1 MWTGVLLVSKWASI
15 TNLQQAYQEETR
27 PRLLKIWLWSFK
39 KLYFEFQAS
48 LYKICTKNR
57 VVLDPAITHDP
68 KMALTTGFDK
78 CQLDC
83 LVPVGPIKVSL
94 ATLKNSY

>member
-27 PRLLKIWLWSFK
+27 PRLLKNWLWSFK

-57 VVLDPAITHDP
+57 GVLDPAITHDP
-68 KMALTTGFDK
+68 KIALTTDFDK
-78 CQLDC
+78 RQLDC

-94 ATLKNSY
+94 ATLKHSY